1 MLAPAWLIFTLKAS
15 PDEPNKDSLSW
26 DPDPI
31 KRGDSVATATGTAWI
46 VMELLGIV
54 EVLGTVDV
62 LGIVDALG
70 IVEVWEP
77 LLTTEDTVWET
88 RGPIWARI

>member
-26 DPDPI
+26 DPDAI
-31 KRGDSVATATGTAWI
+31 RRGDAVGTGTERIGMAST
-46 VMELLGIV
+46 VVASGIV
-54 EVLGTVDV
+54 ES
-62 LGIVDALG
+62 LG

-77 LLTTEDTVWET
+77 LLTTEDTVWDT

>member
-26 DPDPI
+26 DPDAI
-31 KRGDSVATATGTAWI
+31 RRGDAVGTGMERIGMASTVVAS
-46 VMELLGIV
+46 GIV
-54 EVLGTVDV
+54 ES
-62 LGIVDALG
+62 LG

-77 LLTTEDTVWET
+77 LLTTEDTVWDT

>member
-26 DPDPI
+26 DPDAI
-31 KRGDSVATATGTAWI
+31 RRGDAVGTGTERSGMASTVTVGDSVVVT
-46 VMELLGIV
+46 
-54 EVLGTVDV
+54 
-62 LGIVDALG
+62 ALG

-77 LLTTEDTVWET
+77 LLTTEDTVWDT

>member
-26 DPDPI
+26 DPDAI
-31 KRGDSVATATGTAWI
+31 RRGDAVGTGTERSGMFSTVVAS
-46 VMELLGIV
+46 GIV
-54 EVLGTVDV
+54 ES
-62 LGIVDALG
+62 LG

-77 LLTTEDTVWET
+77 LLTTEDTVWDT

>member
-1 MLAPAWLIFTLKAS
+1 M
-15 PDEPNKDSLSW
+15 SW

-54 EVLGTVDV
+54 EVLG
-62 LGIVDALG
+62 IVDALG
-70 IVEVWEP
+70 IVEVWDP
-77 LLTTEDTVWET
+77 LLTTEDTVWDT

>member
-1 MLAPAWLIFTLKAS
+1 MLAPAWLIFTLKVS

-26 DPDPI
+26 DPDAI
-31 KRGDSVATATGTAWI
+31 RRGDAVGTGTERIGMAST
-46 VMELLGIV
+46 VVASGIV
-54 EVLGTVDV
+54 ES
-62 LGIVDALG
+62 LG

-77 LLTTEDTVWET
+77 LLTTEDTVWDT

>member
-1 MLAPAWLIFTLKAS
+1 MLAPAWLIFTLNAS

-26 DPDPI
+26 DPDAI
-31 KRGDSVATATGTAWI
+31 RRGDAVGTGTERIGMAST
-46 VMELLGIV
+46 VVASGIV
-54 EVLGTVDV
+54 ES
-62 LGIVDALG
+62 LG

-77 LLTTEDTVWET
+77 LLTTEDTVWDT

>member
-26 DPDPI
+26 DPDAI
-31 KRGDSVATATGTAWI
+31 RRGDAVGTGTERTGMALI
-46 VMELLGIV
+46 VV
-54 EVLGTVDV
+54 EDS
-62 LGIVDALG
+62 GIVDALG
-70 IVEVWEP
+70 IVEVWDP
-77 LLTTEDTVWET
+77 LLTREDTVWDT